1 MHIKLGKGAANMF
14 GKKIKRHCLYLRI
27 DEELLWAATA
37 NYVQK
42 EGSRA
47 FQIK

>member
-1 MHIKLGKGAANMF
+1 MF
-14 GKKIKRHCLYLRI
+14 GKKKVIVFTCALMRNFF
-27 DEELLWAATA
+27 WAATE

-47 FQIK
+47 FEIK